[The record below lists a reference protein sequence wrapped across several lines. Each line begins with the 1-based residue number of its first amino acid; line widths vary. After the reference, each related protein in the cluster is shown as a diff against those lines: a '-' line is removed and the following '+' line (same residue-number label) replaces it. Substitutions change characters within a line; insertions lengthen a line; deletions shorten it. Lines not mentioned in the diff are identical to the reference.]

1 MGAITTVAVI
11 AILTGIIWLIIALTK
26 KRRTANPKGWRI
38 PTIILASGIVLSIIA
53 GAISGGLEKRQ
64 VKKRVQEE
72 AATQLRLAKADSV
85 FAWTIAENPNTVSRS
100 GISRAVGTFQER
112 HWDIPENLR
121 KRWIDLRL
129 AWVDTLS
136 SNAKTLTE
144 CANANSALNEIRD
157 YRPLSQSQRSKFDGL
172 KNRLS
177 YKTRVFQAKADK
189 EERLAKIK
197 ARKEYADRLE
207 SVYLDNGKNTTITAL
222 GSNATTLKIKWVLMS
237 RVTANEYGKSTEFLQ
252 LLRELG
258 FKKLILTDGYNA
270 TWYLDL
276 IKMCW
281 D

>member
-177 YKTRVFQAKADK
+177 YKTKVLKAKADK

-197 ARKEYADRLE
+197 ARKNFAPRLE
-207 SVYLDNGKNTTITAL
+207 RTYLDKRMDVTVTTL
-222 GSNATTLKIKWVLMS
+222 GQNATTLKVKWILAS
-237 RVTANEYGKSTEFLQ
+237 RVDAYEIGNDAEFLQ

-258 FKKLILTDGYNA
+258 FKKFIITDGYDE
-270 TWYLDL
+270 TWYWNL
-276 IKMCW
+276 
-281 D
+281 